1 MGRNRIDSQS
11 LFRTVDSQI
20 EGRRAINHPPFQ
32 RRSRHGRLSV
42 SSPSDSSYLMS
53 PPNWP
58 SMPRLK
64 LTGFIVAIIGLFVSL
79 NSNTIEGAW
88 PGLVLAGIGLLI
100 TVANQ
105 PRHLRSQRRL
115 PSERCRRHRDRTAS
129 WSHNCVA
136 GCTLWTNDFSSHSGG
151 CTI

>member
-20 EGRRAINHPPFQ
+20 EGRRAINNPHFQ

-105 PRHLRSQRRL
+105 PRHLRPQPRL
-115 PSERCRRHRDRTAS
+115 PSDRCRRHRDRSGS
-129 WSHNCVA
+129 WCHRCDA
-136 GCTLWTNDFSSHSGG
+136 GGGLWPV
-151 CTI
+151 I